1 MRIALMAAALGV
13 AAAAPASADTVA
25 DWMEF
30 TNKIATP
37 YQSSAGAPRTPD
49 QDRAATR
56 AALAMFE
63 ALNAI
68 DRSYESYLGFPAASD
83 KDASADAAAATAAYR
98 VLLQHF
104 PAQKSV
110 LDDNYSVAM
119 SAIREAKAR
128 EAGRAVGEAAAKAAM
143 TAGGIDPAIVQNPY
157 RPRTTAGIWV
167 ATALPTIESSMAAF
181 KPWAIASAEGLR
193 PPPPP
198 ALTSER
204 WARDYNEVKRL
215 GGKLS
220 KDRTPEQTLMA
231 RYRIGPDVMPSLKMV
246 AADPKRTPVQNARMF
261 LLYQMAVDDA
271 VVAMSAAKLHYDSWR
286 PITAIRNGADD
297 GNDATAPDPAW
308 TPLLPTPNFPEHP
321 CGHCTFAGAV
331 AEVMTAEV
339 GPAPPMGVRVGS
351 QSPNPTLTQRLPSW
365 DEWVRQVNDSRIY
378 AGAHFRFANEAGEA
392 IGRQAARA
400 VLAKVARPLSGKRP
414 R

>member
-1 MRIALMAAALGV
+1 MRTALMAAALSVV
-13 AAAAPASADTVA
+13 AATPASADTVA

-30 TNKIATP
+30 THKIATP
-37 YQSSAGAPRTPD
+37 YQSGSGMMRTPD

-68 DRSYESYLGFPAASD
+68 DRRYESYLGLPVASD
-83 KDASADAAAATAAYR
+83 KGASVDAAAATAAYR

-110 LDDNYSVAM
+110 LDDNYAVAL
-119 SAIREAKAR
+119 SAIGDAKAR
-128 EAGRAVGEAAAKAAM
+128 EAGRALGEEAAQAAM
-143 TAGGIDPAIVQNPY
+143 TAGGTDPAIVQNPY

-167 ATALPTIESSMAAF
+167 ATALPTIEASMAAY
-181 KPWAIASAEGLR
+181 KPWAIPSAEALR

-204 WARDYNEVKRL
+204 WVRDYNEVKRL
-215 GGKLS
+215 GGKAS

-231 RYRIGPDVMPSLKMV
+231 RYRIGPDVMPSLRMV
-246 AADPKRTPVQNARMF
+246 AADPKRSPVQNARMF
-261 LLYQMAVDDA
+261 LLYQMGVDDA
-271 VVAMSAAKLHYDSWR
+271 VVAMSAAKLHYDYWR

-308 TPLLPTPNFPEHP
+308 TPLLPTPNFPEYP

-339 GPAPPMGVRVGS
+339 GREPAMGVRVGS
-351 QSPNPTLTQRLPSW
+351 QSPSPTLTQRLPSW

>member
-1 MRIALMAAALGV
+1 MRIALTAAALSV
-13 AAAAPASADTVA
+13 VSAAPTSADTVA

-30 TNKIATP
+30 TNKIAMP
-37 YQSSAGAPRTPD
+37 YQSGSGMMRTPD
-49 QDRAATR
+49 QGRAATR

-68 DRSYESYLGFPAASD
+68 DRRYESYLGFPEASD
-83 KDASADAAAATAAYR
+83 KGVSADAATATAAYR

-110 LDDNYSVAM
+110 LDDNYAVAM
-119 SAIREAKAR
+119 SAIGNAKAR
-128 EAGRAVGEAAAKAAM
+128 EAGRALGDAAARAAA
-143 TAGGIDPAIVQNPY
+143 TVGGIDPAIVQNPY

-167 ATALPTIESSMAAF
+167 ATALPTIEASMAAY
-181 KPWAIASAEGLR
+181 KPWAIPSAEALR

-198 ALTSER
+198 ALTSKR

-215 GGKLS
+215 GAKAS

-246 AADPKRTPVQNARMF
+246 AAQPKRTPVQNARMF

-271 VVAMSAAKLHYDSWR
+271 VVAMSAAKLRFDSWR

-297 GNDATAPDPAW
+297 GNDETDPDPAW
-308 TPLLPTPNFPEHP
+308 LPLLPTPNFPEYP

-331 AEVMTAEV
+331 AEVMTAEA
-339 GPAPPMGVRVGS
+339 GPQPAMGVRVGS
-351 QSPNPTLTQRLPSW
+351 QSPNPTLTQRLTSW

-378 AGAHFRFANEAGEA
+378 AGAHFRFANEAGET
-392 IGRQAARA
+392 IGRRAARA
-400 VLAKVARPLSGKRP
+400 VLAKVAHPLSGKRP